1 MSRSG
6 NRIKGCWA
14 TGVISGEIMHPENI
28 GGHQEPDNLILIP
41 KIPVV
46 ARSDGHV
53 EGPRSLQGFPPPR
66 ASQSFG
72 V

>member
-1 MSRSG
+1 
-6 NRIKGCWA
+6 
-14 TGVISGEIMHPENI
+14 MHLENI
-28 GGHQEPDNLILIP
+28 GGHQEVDNLILIP
-41 KIPVV
+41 KILIF

-53 EGPRSLQGFPPPR
+53 EGPKSLQGFPPPR